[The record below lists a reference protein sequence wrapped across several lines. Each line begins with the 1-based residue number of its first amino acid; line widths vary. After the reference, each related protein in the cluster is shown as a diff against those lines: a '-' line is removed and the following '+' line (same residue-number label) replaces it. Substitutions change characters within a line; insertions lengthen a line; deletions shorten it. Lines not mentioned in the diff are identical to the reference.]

1 MTDSDHTRNATDAP
15 GRFHRLLDW
24 SLFPASVAAVC
35 VTGFSLILDAVAG
48 RREDTEL
55 LLVAVAVVSAVIAGF
70 VKRPR

>member
-1 MTDSDHTRNATDAP
+1 MTDSDHAHDATDSP

-35 VTGFSLILDAVAG
+35 VTGFSLILGVVAG
-48 RREDTEL
+48 PSRDTEA
-55 LLVAVAVVSAVIAGF
+55 LLVAVAVISAGIAGF

>member
-1 MTDSDHTRNATDAP
+1 MTDSDRTHDATDTP

-35 VTGFSLILDAVAG
+35 VTGFSLILGAVA
-48 RREDTEL
+48 RPREDTEV
-55 LLVAVAVVSAVIAGF
+55 LLVGVAVVSAVIAGF